1 MKRRQ
6 VEFSSHTANLALLR
20 DCVRDFLNGYPF
32 SEKERLLIVLG
43 VDEACTNVIR
53 YAYDLRDDQPIALS
67 VEALST
73 CVRMRLRDYGD
84 QTPADQMHGRA
95 HNHVKPG
102 GLGLHLIRNA
112 FDKVDYILKPRG
124 TELVLTKNLD

>member
-1 MKRRQ
+1 MKRGKL
-6 VEFSSHTANLALLR
+6 EFTSHTANLALMR
-20 DCVRDFLNGYPF
+20 NFVRKFLSRHPF
-32 SEKERLLIVLG
+32 SEKQRTLMVLG

-67 VEALST
+67 VEAMST
-73 CVRMRLRDYGD
+73 CVRMRLRDYGE
-84 QTPADQMHGRA
+84 QTPADQMRGRA
-95 HNHVKPG
+95 HNQVKPG

-124 TELVLTKNLD
+124 TELVLTKNLE